1 MLSSNANSSYC
12 PLIYVQHVRIMGRE
26 GTGHTSWSRKYIV
39 KHAESFQHVSSNG
52 SLSRRNKQR
61 MAHVIFDLH
70 IIHLMTASY
79 IHKFS
84 GTGVYHHV

>member
-1 MLSSNANSSYC
+1 MLSSNANSAYC
-12 PLIYVQHVRIMGRE
+12 SLIYVQHVRIMGME
-26 GTGHTSWSRKYIV
+26 STGHTSRSHKYIV
-39 KHAESFQHVSSNG
+39 KHAESLQHVSSNG

-61 MAHVIFDLH
+61 MAHQFDLH
-70 IIHLMTASY
+70 IIHLVTASY